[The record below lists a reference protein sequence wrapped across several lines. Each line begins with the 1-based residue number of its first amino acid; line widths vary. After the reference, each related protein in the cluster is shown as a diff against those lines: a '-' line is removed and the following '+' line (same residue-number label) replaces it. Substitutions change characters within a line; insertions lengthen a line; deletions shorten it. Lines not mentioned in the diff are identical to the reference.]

1 MLFFGMKRKNCGSLF
16 FLLSYLHKKRRKKK
30 RQRHFNRN
38 SNEIGY
44 IAISK
49 EKLPPTTSI
58 TTCTP
63 KHYLLKKKRNVK
75 KNQLELCCCCPLC
88 AKIQNLGSSLNIFC
102 FCYYLF
108 SKRRLAVN
116 MLTLTC

>member
-49 EKLPPTTSI
+49 ERSFPQPLVLLHVLQSI
-58 TTCTP
+58 TFS
-63 KHYLLKKKRNVK
+63 KKKKCK
-75 KNQLELCCCCPLC
+75 KEPT
-88 AKIQNLGSSLNIFC
+88 K
-102 FCYYLF
+102 
-108 SKRRLAVN
+108 
-116 MLTLTC
+116 TLLLLLSTVG